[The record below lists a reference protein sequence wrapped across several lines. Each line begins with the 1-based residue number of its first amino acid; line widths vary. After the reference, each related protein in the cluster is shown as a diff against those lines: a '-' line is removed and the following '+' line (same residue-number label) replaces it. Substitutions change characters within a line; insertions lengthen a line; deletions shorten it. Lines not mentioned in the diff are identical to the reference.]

1 MSNWE
6 EKRREAF
13 FFRYLDYKKAK
24 EEGREYVPKI
34 DLFVKLP
41 GPEIEYSRSCADV
54 ARQLYK
60 IREYK
65 KTETYALA
73 CKLQGFAEYTS
84 LVEYNIARSA
94 KCDGKCPYCLN
105 ANEAGF

>member
-1 MSNWE
+1 MSYE
-6 EKRREAF
+6 ERRRSAF
-13 FFRYLDYKKAK
+13 FFRYADYKKAK

-34 DLFVKLP
+34 DPSVKLP
-41 GPEIEYSRSCADV
+41 GPEIEFSRSCADV

-94 KCDGKCPYCLN
+94 KCDKTCTHCRN